1 MSVESLRKTGLYF
14 DDLNKIRVLD
24 PEASQKTNLLKDECK
39 EYVNS
44 KYILIFF
51 FTLNSIRKYNLMATP
66 SKDTYFSVKNVN

>member
-44 KYILIFF
+44 KYMLVFI
-51 FTLNSIRKYNLMATP
+51 TLNSARKYNLMAWT
-66 SKDTYFSVKNVN
+66 V

>member
-44 KYILIFF
+44 KYILILI
-51 FTLNSIRKYNLMATP
+51 TLNLLQNT
-66 SKDTYFSVKNVN
+66 T